1 MHTLRKGFFLLTVSF
16 VFLISF
22 TLPGVALG
30 ESDTVCVH
38 GHSARV
44 EDENL
49 LNFFK
54 PKYYG
59 WGLDFD
65 LYPGQSTWVHFSIP
79 VHGSLNRALVIA
91 INFKT
96 GSSDAIVD
104 RIDIWSA
111 GNKVTQFDVPNTWGY
126 QNLVLPLGTIS
137 DPIEVESLGISVR
150 VKAGYKTQ
158 MSHNFKFYKACA
170 GYTSVSTD

>member
-65 LYPGQSTWVHFSIP
+65 LYPGQSTWTFFYPGTWVFEQ
-79 VHGSLNRALVIA
+79 SL
-91 INFKT
+91 
-96 GSSDAIVD
+96 SYSD
-104 RIDIWSA
+104 
-111 GNKVTQFDVPNTWGY
+111 
-126 QNLVLPLGTIS
+126 
-137 DPIEVESLGISVR
+137 
-150 VKAGYKTQ
+150 
-158 MSHNFKFYKACA
+158 
-170 GYTSVSTD
+170 